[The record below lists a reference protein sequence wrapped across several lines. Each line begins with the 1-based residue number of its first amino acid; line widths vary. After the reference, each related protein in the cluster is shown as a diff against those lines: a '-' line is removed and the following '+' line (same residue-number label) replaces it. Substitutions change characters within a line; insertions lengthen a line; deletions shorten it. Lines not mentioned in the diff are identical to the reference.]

1 MLNFFWEFNDY
12 CLKTY
17 KSPKLLK
24 FVMRKKNVILGID
37 GVPFELMDNLSDKG
51 VMPNFK
57 ELKNDFTFKLMK
69 SSIPHI
75 SSVSWSSIIT
85 GKNPGE
91 HGIFGFVDI
100 IKNTYSLRFPNF
112 NALKSKPF
120 WHQKPKKKYVII
132 NVPSTYPAK
141 QLNGIHIA
149 GFVALDLEKAV
160 YPPKVMTKLKNI
172 GYEIDVDTKLAHQQS
187 KDIFIDELF
196 RVLELR
202 RKAFNLFWD
211 DIKWD
216 IFLPV
221 ITGSDRIGHFLW
233 SFYEDEESQY
243 HQRFLDYFHEID
255 KIIGEFKN
263 KLKDEDT
270 LIILSDHGME
280 KIEENVNLNTY
291 LEDNGYLFLSDNLKS
306 YNRIKEG
313 SKAFALDPG
322 RLYLNKKG
330 KFPRGF
336 ILKENEKEIIE
347 ELKTLFYD
355 LKYNNKKVIKKVY
368 EREEIYK
375 GKMTENGPD
384 LVLVENKGYNLKAS
398 VGKELLFEKEE
409 TFSGKHNE
417 NSFILINKDIEIEK
431 PTVEDVVDF
440 IRW

>member
-1 MLNFFWEFNDY
+1 
-12 CLKTY
+12 
-17 KSPKLLK
+17 
-24 FVMRKKNVILGID
+24 MRKKNVILGID

-91 HGIFGFVDI
+91 HGIFGFTDI
-100 IKNTYSLRFPNF
+100 IPNTYSLCFPNF

-120 WHQKPKKKYVII
+120 WHQKPDKKHVII

-160 YPPKVMTKLKNI
+160 YPHKIMTKLNNI
-172 GYEIDVDTKLAHQQS
+172 GYEIDVDSKLAHQQS
-187 KDIFIDELF
+187 KDISIDELF
-196 RVLELR
+196 RVLNLR
-202 RKAFNLFWD
+202 KKAFDLFWD

-216 IFLPV
+216 IFMPV

-233 SFYEDEESQY
+233 DIYEDEKNQ
-243 HQRFLDYFHEID
+243 HHPRFLDYFREID
-255 KIIGEFKN
+255 HIIGEYTS
-263 KLKDEDT
+263 KLKDDDT

-280 KIEENVNLNTY
+280 KIELNVNLNTY
-291 LEDNGYLFLSDNLKS
+291 LEDNGYLFLSDKLKR

-313 SKAFALDPG
+313 SKTFALEPG
-322 RLYLNKKG
+322 RLYINKKG
-330 KFPRGF
+330 KYPNGTV
-336 ILKENEKEIIE
+336 LKSNEKDVID

-355 LKYNNKKVIKKVY
+355 LRFNNQKVIKKVY
-368 EREEIYK
+368 EKEEIYS
-375 GKMTENGPD
+375 GKMIKNAPD
-384 LVLVENKGYNLKAS
+384 LVLIENKGYNLKAS
-398 VGKELLFEKEE
+398 IGKSKLFEKEE

-417 NSFILINKDIEIEK
+417 NSFILINKDIEIES
-431 PTVEDVVDF
+431 PTVEDVLNLF
-440 IRW
+440 G